1 MLHIMLSFGMQ
12 RGAQE
17 EPKQIKFSSASS
29 DRIQDNEFHPVSS
42 DLGAD
47 DEGAQSLLSK
57 QKNLSLL
64 Y

>member
-1 MLHIMLSFGMQ
+1 MQ
-12 RGAQE
+12 RGTQ
-17 EPKQIKFSSASS
+17 EPKQIKFYNASLE
-29 DRIQDNEFHPVSS
+29 RIQDNEFHPVWS

-57 QKNLSLL
+57 QNNLSLL

>member
-1 MLHIMLSFGMQ
+1 MLSFGMQ
-12 RGAQE
+12 RGTQE
-17 EPKQIKFSSASS
+17 EPKQIKFYSASLK
-29 DRIQDNEFHPVSS
+29 RIQDNEFHPVWS

-57 QKNLSLL
+57 QNNLSLL